1 MKRSSLLPL
10 AAAALLASTIAVS
23 PVAAQ
28 RNKTTYMGISAGA
41 SLPSGDLANTA
52 SSGYSVTGHLY
63 FNPSKTKQ
71 IGTRFDLGYDN
82 WSPKNDADATLRSL
96 AVVANVIAKAG
107 NNTST
112 YRPYVIGG
120 VGIFKTKVEFRGAG
134 GIALDES
141 SDIGGQIGGGLDI
154 PLAGFTTFIEAR
166 YVVVGR
172 SPSSWSYIPV
182 TVGLHF

>member
-1 MKRSSLLPL
+1 MQRSSLVM
-10 AAAALLASTIAVS
+10 AAAAVLLASTVAGS
-23 PVAAQ
+23 PLSAQ

-52 SSGYSVTGHLY
+52 SSGYNVAGHLY
-63 FNPSKTKQ
+63 FNPSKTSR

-82 WSPKNDADATLRSL
+82 WSPKNNADATLRSL
-96 AVVANVIAKAG
+96 AVVANVIAKSG

-141 SDIGGQIGGGLDI
+141 SDVGGQLGAGVDI

-166 YVVVGR
+166 YVMVSR